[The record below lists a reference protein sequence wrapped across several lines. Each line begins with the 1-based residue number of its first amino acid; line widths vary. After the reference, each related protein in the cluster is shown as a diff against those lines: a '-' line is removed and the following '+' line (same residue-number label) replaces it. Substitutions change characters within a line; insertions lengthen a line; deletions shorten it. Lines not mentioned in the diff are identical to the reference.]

1 LVKNTGVQLAAQA
14 VSLLT
19 GLLTSVL
26 LARYLGV
33 GGFGQFNYLFAF
45 FYFFLALNDFGVST
59 ILVREVAQQ
68 PRRAEELIG
77 AMLTFRM
84 LLSAASVA
92 AAWGAVGLLGYP
104 RELRNALWVF
114 ALVLPANALQ
124 LPAVIFQVLLKAE
137 YQAAGTVL
145 SRVVGLALVA
155 GTVWLGRGLAA
166 IAASLVVAE
175 LLAALVQMR
184 WASRYFR
191 VAFRVRPAVWKE
203 VLRSSVPYGLALLA
217 GSLTYRLDQL
227 LLERLAPP
235 EELGR
240 YAAACK
246 VTGLLETLPVIA
258 MGTLYPVMARYA
270 AEDLG
275 RLRALHGRAVRS
287 FGLAALLL
295 LVAATLGS
303 SWLVATFFGRPFAGT
318 ERSMAV
324 LLWHTAFVY
333 LALPAGNLLVSLG
346 KERVNLVVNLL
357 GLALNVA
364 LNVVLIPGF
373 GAVGAALAS
382 SGTYFFILVAVSA
395 AARRVLAPAGPT
407 PTAAA

>member
-33 GGFGQFNYLFAF
+33 GGFGEFNYLFAF
-45 FYFFLALNDFGVST
+45 FYIFLALNDFGVST

-84 LLSAASVA
+84 LLSVTSVA
-92 AAWGAVGLLGYP
+92 AAWGAAGLLGYP

-114 ALVLPANALQ
+114 ALILPANALQ
-124 LPAVIFQVLLKAE
+124 LPAIIFQVLLKAE
-137 YQAAGTVL
+137 YQAAGTVV
-145 SRVVGLALVA
+145 SRVLGLALVA
-155 GTVWLGRGLAA
+155 GTAWLGRGLAA

-246 VTGLLETLPVIA
+246 VTGLLET
-258 MGTLYPVMARYA
+258 
-270 AEDLG
+270 
-275 RLRALHGRAVRS
+275 
-287 FGLAALLL
+287 
-295 LVAATLGS
+295 
-303 SWLVATFFGRPFAGT
+303 
-318 ERSMAV
+318 
-324 LLWHTAFVY
+324 
-333 LALPAGNLLVSLG
+333 
-346 KERVNLVVNLL
+346 
-357 GLALNVA
+357 
-364 LNVVLIPGF
+364 
-373 GAVGAALAS
+373 
-382 SGTYFFILVAVSA
+382 
-395 AARRVLAPAGPT
+395 
-407 PTAAA
+407 